1 MSICHLWS
9 GRTLDLPSYTKERIN
24 WVVLPSASLFI
35 LFSTQPVHTSCTYY
49 THAFCCLARVIVRCI
64 CCFSLGLWFD
74 WLVLSSIFSPYFL
87 GGKVLNS
94 YYIVVKGSDAPS
106 QVPELLLEKLGGP
119 PASGKGFPKLR
130 VSRLVVVHMD
140 CYHIVNCK
148 DENSWKKITMTAKFL
163 VWPFWNSLMFLNS
176 DLLVEDGCFFHPC
189 RREKD
194 AWKGCFILI
203 LT

>member
-1 MSICHLWS
+1 
-9 GRTLDLPSYTKERIN
+9 
-24 WVVLPSASLFI
+24 
-35 LFSTQPVHTSCTYY
+35 
-49 THAFCCLARVIVRCI
+49 
-64 CCFSLGLWFD
+64 
-74 WLVLSSIFSPYFL
+74 LVLSSIFSPYFL

-119 PASGKGFPKLR
+119 PASGKGFPQLR

-163 VWPFWNSLMFLNS
+163 V
-176 DLLVEDGCFFHPC
+176 
-189 RREKD
+189 
-194 AWKGCFILI
+194 
-203 LT
+203 